1 MALSPPGMT
10 SLAVTQCLVV
20 ALLWVSL
27 HSCASFNLD
36 GRPGSYA
43 KFPAWQPCLN
53 GSFRFEFKTDSPN
66 ALLVYLDHGRFR
78 FFELKMVGGN
88 LRLRVNLAEGTVIL
102 HAGEK
107 LDDGEWHKVEFRQDN
122 ERTVLVVDDIPHSRT
137 SPGKVTELDKTLTEK
152 EVYMYF
158 GGLPHEFNNQML
170 LLALPSVVF
179 EPRFRGSIR
188 NLFFRDCGREA
199 YRPEMVDS
207 FGLRSVEVDLCE
219 RGNPCLNGGV
229 CLTTDEGLMCDCA
242 KTEYMGDRCDIEKVP
257 SDATFF
263 GAQYLS
269 YNLSSRGEVLNSNQD
284 QVSLHFRTKQPDG
297 LLFYTGNRK
306 DYLNLAIKNGVL
318 VLTINLGSGSYE
330 KIVPK
335 NRTPRLDDNRWH
347 HVVVKRESRE
357 ISVEVDGIHGE
368 SGSTTGRYTL
378 LSSKVLYVA
387 GSPDTATLP
396 GSRVRTNFKGCMRKV
411 RYKAD
416 NVEIDLT
423 ELARSQHPLLKVNG
437 DVIYDKC
444 QELSESR
451 PITFTTSSA
460 FLTIPTWDNSQ
471 DRGTMAFQFQT
482 VEQSGLLMY
491 STGAS
496 EGNRDFLALELVDG
510 YLNLVLNQG
519 SEVIR
524 VVCRGQPVSDGK
536 PHNVYMEFRN
546 NRGYVTV
553 DGQKEVFASLSRLDR
568 FDLGGSLSIGGV
580 NRRVEESSLPRE
592 LWSAKGYVGCLLDM
606 VLDGNKIDLVTA
618 AQIQGV
624 NGVAEYCQ
632 AMEPHCLSHPCMHQ
646 GVCVEGWNRFSC
658 DCRAT
663 GFIGTVCQTAAATLQ
678 FDGTQFVK
686 VTQPEESQTQA
697 EEFSL
702 RFRTMHPTG
711 LLFMTTSDQT
721 MDRMELYLENGVI
734 YLTVDVGSGQKLLS
748 VGHMLND
755 DRWHT
760 VYIKRRGHEVELK
773 IDVLR
778 PVAEKLPGSEITLSV
793 KAFFIGYPSV
803 DKSQPAE
810 MNRRAAQQF
819 DFSRVDV
826 GHVLHDDNRLDKF
839 DGFIGS
845 MQQFIFN
852 DNLFFEMAR
861 TGQLATIQLTAQL
874 SSEGYVV
881 ADPVTFK
888 SMDAFAVLPRLQA
901 HDTFSVSFQLKT
913 TESDGLL
920 LYNAGKG
927 QDFFAMELT
936 DGFLYYVYNM
946 GAGTQRIRANVNE
959 KLNDNRWHEIRLLR
973 TETYK
978 QLIRVDD
985 NTPTVDDLSGA
996 GAIYFD
1002 LQDHLYV
1009 GGVKKTM
1016 YHALPKKIAARHG
1029 YIGCIGSLN
1038 LNSYLPNILREA
1050 SPVHEAVADGCQGP
1064 TSQCKN
1070 DSCGNGG
1077 RCVQQWNT
1085 ISCDC
1090 DMTSYTGPKC
1100 QDESVTYQFGPGAGI
1115 MVFQHPLNHLPS
1127 TTRENLAL
1135 GFKTFAEDAVLVRVD
1150 SSTFDDFIQLEL
1162 VRGKV
1167 CAFYNM
1173 GTRDY
1178 PIGEMFEQVNDGR
1191 YHVVRFTRSGP
1202 NSTIQVDNHM
1212 VQTKMPRGQQAHTFN
1227 NQAYVHVGGRRGKD
1241 GAIERP
1247 FQGTISGLVLN
1258 GIHILEVAKRG
1269 DERVHVVGN
1278 VTLLNPDPP
1287 VKEKGKDDTEGMQ
1300 STMGVGTTTGSG
1312 VTDDIIFTE
1321 SGSGCPYDDEEGCA
1335 DADTRTTD
1343 EIFKP
1348 SVVIQTTPPP
1358 PTTTTVKPT
1367 LSILNGHLFDNDREN
1382 GAGVLCTGPSCP
1394 ETGEMSHHTDILS
1407 TLDPSL
1413 SGSGR
1418 GSGGED
1424 GTLKPPVDSDKVS
1437 SASSDSGLNIGLII
1451 GITISVTVAVTILC
1465 IALYK
1470 FRRRDEGTYKVDESQ
1485 NFASLD
1491 RKGPPGNG
1499 ALLGHSADT
1508 AKSTRKKKDVKEWYV

>member
-1 MALSPPGMT
+1 MARPLPGLT
-10 SLAVTQCLVV
+10 SV
-20 ALLWVSL
+20 ALTHFIVLALLFGL

-43 KFPAWQPCLN
+43 KFQSWQPCLN
-53 GSFRFEFKTDSPN
+53 GSFSFEFKTDSPN
-66 ALLVYLDHGRFR
+66 ALLVYLDHGRFK

-107 LDDGEWHKVEFRQDN
+107 LDDGHWHKVEVRQDN
-122 ERTVLVVDDIPHSRT
+122 ERTTLIVDEVPHSKT
-137 SPGKVTELDKTLTEK
+137 APGKVTDISDTFTEK
-152 EVYMYF
+152 EVFMYF
-158 GGLPHEFNNQML
+158 GGLPQEFDNQML

-188 NLFFRDCGREA
+188 NLFLKDCARDSH
-199 YRPEMVDS
+199 RPDMVDS
-207 FGLRSVEVDLCE
+207 FGLRSVQVDLCE
-219 RGNPCLNGGV
+219 GGNPCLNGGV
-229 CLTTDEGLMCDCA
+229 CLTTDDGLMCDCS
-242 KTEYMGDRCDIEKVP
+242 KTDYVGERCDIEKVP

-330 KIVPK
+330 KVVPK

-357 ISVEVDGIHGE
+357 LTRDRGVCSISVEVDGIHNE
-368 SGSTTGRYTL
+368 AGSTTGRYTL

-423 ELARSQHPLLKVNG
+423 ELARSRHPLLKVSG

-444 QELSESR
+444 QELSQSR
-451 PITFTTSSA
+451 PITFTTPDSY
-460 FLTIPTWDNSQ
+460 LTIPTWDSSQ

-496 EGNRDFLALELVDG
+496 EGSRDFLALEVVDG

-519 SEVIR
+519 SEIIR
-524 VVCRGQPVSDGK
+524 VICRGQPVSDGK
-536 PHNVYMEFRN
+536 PHNIYLEFRN

-568 FDLGGSLSIGGV
+568 FDLAGSLSIGGV
-580 NRRVEESSLPRE
+580 NKHVDEASLPRE
-592 LWSAKGYVGCLLDM
+592 LWAAVLGKGYVGCLLDM

-618 AQIQGV
+618 AEIQGV
-624 NGVAEYCQ
+624 SGVAEYCQ
-632 AMEPHCLSHPCMHQ
+632 AMQPHCLSHPCMHEGQ
-646 GVCVEGWNRFSC
+646 CVEGWNRFTC
-658 DCRAT
+658 NCRAT
-663 GFIGTVCQTAAATLQ
+663 GFIDSVCQTAAATLQ

-686 VTQPEESQTQA
+686 VTQPEETHTQA
-697 EEFSL
+697 EEISM
-702 RFRTMHPTG
+702 RFRTMHPSG
-711 LLFMTTSDQT
+711 LLFTTASDQT

-734 YLTVDVGSGQKLLS
+734 YLTINVGSGEKLLS

-778 PVAEKLPGSEITLSV
+778 PVAEKLPGSEISLSV

-803 DKSQPAE
+803 SNSQPAE
-810 MNRRAAQQF
+810 INRRAAQF
-819 DFSRVDV
+819 DFRRVDI
-826 GHVLHDDNRLDKF
+826 GHILHDDNKLNKF

-845 MQQFIFN
+845 MQQFSFN

-861 TGQLATIQLTAQL
+861 SGQLATIQLTAQL

-936 DGFLYYVYNM
+936 GGFLYYVYNM

-959 KLNDNRWHEIRLLR
+959 KLNDNKWHEIRLLR

-1002 LQDHLYV
+1002 LTDHLYV

-1070 DSCGNGG
+1070 DSCDNGG
-1077 RCVQQWNT
+1077 RCVQQWNS

-1090 DMTSYTGPKC
+1090 DMTSYAGPKC
-1100 QDESVTYQFGPGAGI
+1100 KQESVTYQFGPGPGVI
-1115 MVFQHPLNHLPS
+1115 VFQHPVSHLPS

-1135 GFKTFAEDAVLVRVD
+1135 GFKTFAEDAVLARID

-1178 PIGEMFEQVNDGR
+1178 PIGEMFETVNDGR

-1202 NSTIQVDNHM
+1202 NSTIQVDDLM
-1212 VQTKMPRGQQAHTFN
+1212 VQTKTPRGQQAHTFN
-1227 NQAYVHVGGRRGKD
+1227 NQAYIHVGGRRGKD

-1258 GIHILEVAKRG
+1258 GVRILEVARRG
-1269 DERVHVVGN
+1269 DDRLHVVGN
-1278 VTLLNPDPP
+1278 VTLLTPL
-1287 VKEKGKDDTEGMQ
+1287 KREDDISGMQ
-1300 STMGVGTTTGSG
+1300 STMGVSTTTGNG

-1321 SGSGCPYDDEEGCA
+1321 SGSGCPYDDEEDCSGV
-1335 DADTRTTD
+1335 DSGTTD
-1343 EIFKP
+1343 DIIKP

-1358 PTTTTVKPT
+1358 VTTTTAKPT
-1367 LSILNGHLFDNDREN
+1367 LSILNGLFDHDL
-1382 GAGVLCTGPSCP
+1382 LCKGPNCPP
-1394 ETGEMSHHTDILS
+1394 ETGGMSHHTDTLS
-1407 TLDPSL
+1407 TPE
-1413 SGSGR
+1413 GSP
-1418 GSGGED
+1418 GSKDGEI
-1424 GTLKPPVDSDKVS
+1424 TLKPPGMDETGKVS
-1437 SASSDSGLNIGLII
+1437 STSDSGLNIGLII

-1491 RKGPPGNG
+1491 RKGPSGNG
-1499 ALLGHSADT
+1499 ALLGHNTGDCG
-1508 AKSTRKKKDVKEWYV
+1508 KSTRKKKDVKEWYV